1 MAARDGTEGLIWGVL
16 HCNQMRL
23 LRGEE
28 EEEEEEYYVLSH
40 SPLPHCCV
48 FFFFVVVVRADF
60 DVISLYFE
68 TSSAVCFKISF
79 FL

>member
-1 MAARDGTEGLIWGVL
+1 
-16 HCNQMRL
+16 MRL

-40 SPLPHCCV
+40 SPLPHCCI
-48 FFFFVVVVRADF
+48 FFFFARADF
-60 DVISLYFE
+60 DVISPYFE
-68 TSSAVCFKISF
+68 TSSAVCFKIRF